1 MNNDNLKKLIRRFE
15 GVSLVPYRCPSGFL
29 TIGFGW
35 NVESNPLP
43 PDIDAYLKEHGSITA
58 AMAEGLLDLAI
69 ECSLNDCRHL
79 YPKFDTF
86 SENRRNA
93 LTDMAYNMG
102 LTTLSK
108 FRISNRFVNDE
119 MWQEAADNFAL
130 SKWAKQV
137 KGRSREVLDLLRNG

>member
-1 MNNDNLKKLIRRFE
+1 MNDALRKLIKRHE
-15 GVSLVPYRCPSGFL
+15 GLSLIPYRCPAGFRS
-29 TIGFGW
+29 IGWGW
-35 NVESNPLP
+35 NFDSNPLP
-43 PDIDAYLKEHGSITA
+43 RVIAETLSERGSITVD
-58 AMAEGLLDLAI
+58 MAEELLDI
-69 ECSLNDCRHL
+69 SINRSLDDCRKL

-86 SENRRNA
+86 TENRRNA
-93 LTDMAYNMG
+93 LTDMMFNMG

-137 KGRSREVLDLLRNG
+137 KGRATEVLEMLRKG

>member
-1 MNNDNLKKLIRRFE
+1 MNDALRKLIKRHE
-15 GVSLVPYRCPSGFL
+15 GLSLIPYRCPSGAL
-29 TIGFGW
+29 TIGWGW
-35 NVESNPLP
+35 NFDSNPLP
-43 PDIDAYLKEHGSITA
+43 PDIDTHFKARGSITK

-69 ECSLNDCRHL
+69 ECSINDCRHL

-102 LTTLSK
+102 LNTLSK
-108 FRISNRFVNDE
+108 FRISNRFVNDG

-137 KGRSREVLDLLRNG
+137 KNRAKECIEMLRKG

>member
-1 MNNDNLKKLIRRFE
+1 MNEALRKLIRKHE
-15 GVSLVPYRCPSGFL
+15 GCSLILYKCPAGRT
-29 TIGFGW
+29 TIGYGW

-43 PDIDAYLKEHGSITA
+43 SDIDDHLKARGSITKA
-58 AMAEGLLDLAI
+58 IAEELLDLAI
-69 ECSLNDCRHL
+69 ECSINDCRHL
-79 YPKFDTF
+79 YPKFDSF

-137 KGRSREVLDLLRNG
+137 KGRATEVLEMLRKG

>member
-1 MNNDNLKKLIRRFE
+1 MNEALRKLIRKHE
-15 GVSLVPYRCPSGFL
+15 GCSLIPYKCPAGRT
-29 TIGFGW
+29 TIGYGW

-43 PDIDAYLKEHGSITA
+43 PDIDAHLKEHGSITK
-58 AMAEGLLDLAI
+58 AMAEELLDLAI
-69 ECSLNDCRHL
+69 EWSIEDCRHL

-86 SENRRNA
+86 TENRRNA

-102 LTTLSK
+102 LYTLSA
-108 FRISNRFVNDE
+108 FRISNKFVNDE

-137 KGRSREVLDLLRNG
+137 KGRSKEVLKMLRDG

>member
-1 MNNDNLKKLIRRFE
+1 MNENLKKLIKRFE
-15 GVSLVPYRCPSGFL
+15 GCSLIPYRCPAGAK
-29 TIGFGW
+29 TIGWGH
-35 NVESNPLP
+35 N
-43 PDIDAYLKEHGSITA
+43 IDAHGLPSGMDSHVILNGSITRE
-58 AMAEGLLDLAI
+58 MAEQLLEDDISNAI
-69 ECSLNDCRHL
+69 RDAKKL

-93 LTDMAYNMG
+93 LTDMMFNMG

-137 KGRSREVLDLLRNG
+137 KGRAKEVLKLLRDG

>member
-1 MNNDNLKKLIRRFE
+1 MNDNLRKLIRKHE
-15 GVSLVPYRCPSGFL
+15 GCSLILYKCPAGRT
-29 TIGFGW
+29 TIGYGW

-43 PDIDAYLKEHGSITA
+43 PDINDYLKAHGSITK

-69 ECSLNDCRHL
+69 QCSIEDCRHL

-102 LTTLSK
+102 LYTLSA
-108 FRISNRFVNDE
+108 FRRSNKYVNE
-119 MWQEAADNFAL
+119 EKWQEAADNFAQ

-137 KGRSREVLDLLRNG
+137 GRRSREVLDLLRKG

>member
-1 MNNDNLKKLIRRFE
+1 MNEALRKLIKRHE
-15 GVSLVPYRCPSGFL
+15 GLSLIPYKCPAGRT
-29 TIGFGW
+29 TIGYGW

-43 PDIDAYLKEHGSITA
+43 PDIDAHLKEHGSITK
-58 AMAEGLLDLAI
+58 AMAEELLDLAI
-69 ECSLNDCRHL
+69 EWSIEDCRHL

-86 SENRRNA
+86 TENRRNA

-102 LTTLSK
+102 LYTLSA
-108 FRISNRFVNDE
+108 FRISNKFVNDE

-137 KGRSREVLDLLRNG
+137 KGRSKEVLKMLRDG